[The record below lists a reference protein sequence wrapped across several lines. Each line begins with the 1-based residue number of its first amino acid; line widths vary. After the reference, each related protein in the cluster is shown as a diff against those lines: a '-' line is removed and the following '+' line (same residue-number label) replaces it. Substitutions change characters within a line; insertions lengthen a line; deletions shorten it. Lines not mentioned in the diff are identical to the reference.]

1 MVYKYIQVKN
11 IDLKLTYLDF
21 NPKGMLSWVQRKE
34 RRGVMKVIAE
44 KSIVLGKQYMVQP
57 KGFHRAILATAA
69 KVATDGI
76 VFKVDFC
83 ELCDRDQVSQDNPYV
98 TATSYDVK
106 RAVGENCFFS

>member
-1 MVYKYIQVKN
+1 M
-11 IDLKLTYLDF
+11 
-21 NPKGMLSWVQRKE
+21 
-34 RRGVMKVIAE
+34 IAE

-69 KVATDGI
+69 KVAADGI

-83 ELCDRDQVSQDNPYV
+83 ELCDRDKVSPNNSYV

-106 RAVGENCFFS
+106 RVVGENCFFS